1 LPEPTTT
8 TRRPR
13 RPPRKRSGTSARAV
27 GKTSTRSKGASRQG
41 TSSSRR
47 EDDRVAGS
55 IDDAVVAD
63 WTRRQCEPYGHG
75 PTITNPHLLRRIAT
89 LAFAGLN
96 EEATASP
103 SDSS

>member
-1 LPEPTTT
+1 
-8 TRRPR
+8 
-13 RPPRKRSGTSARAV
+13 
-27 GKTSTRSKGASRQG
+27 
-41 TSSSRR
+41 
-47 EDDRVAGS
+47 VAGG

-63 WTRRQCEPYGHG
+63 WTRRQGEPYGHG

-103 SDSS
+103 SASS